1 MFNKYY
7 QSELSYLRELGQE
20 FAATHPELADVFA
33 AKGGDP
39 DVERLL
45 EGFSFLTAR
54 LRARVDDA
62 VPELVESL
70 AQLAFPHYVRTLPS
84 SAIVEFTPS
93 TQALRSRHAVP
104 AGTELGARP
113 ISGTSCAFRT
123 TVDLELLPLEV
134 ERVSLDESSARSTV
148 LRLALRTTEA
158 GRAAVFHE
166 SGVRLHF
173 AGPVAQASTLFFW
186 FLRHLKS
193 VQYRGQGLERELG
206 DGKVEA
212 CSLAAGG
219 ALLPWP
225 ALGMDAPRVL
235 QEYFLLPE
243 ALLFVDVHGLERI
256 SPDEASDRFELAFR
270 FEEPP
275 SLPERL
281 SNEHV
286 RLNCVPVINLFE
298 TSADPIPLDR
308 RTHEYL
314 LRASGID
321 PHHMEI
327 YEVHDVTGVRENHRE
342 RVRYTRF
349 FSFEHATRPRDEQS
363 YFTIRRAL
371 SPIDSGL
378 DTYLSV
384 MTPRDVPPQMAGET
398 LSIALT
404 CTNRMLAANL
414 RAGDICMPTPRSP
427 TVARFRNITGV
438 TPPIQ
443 PPLGDELYWRLL
455 AHLAINQRSL
465 GEGDNLRALCAL
477 YCFEGDQQQ
486 ARANRARA
494 GSIRGVKMSLAR
506 RVVQDLVLRGIRS
519 EVAIDETQFASVGD
533 AFVFGCALDALFAAL
548 CPLNSFHQLQLQLHP
563 SLADMPW
570 PPRNG
575 TKSPF

>member
-7 QSELSYLRELGQE
+7 QSELAYLREVGQE

-33 AKGGDP
+33 ARGGDP

-62 VPELVESL
+62 VPELIESL
-70 AQLAFPHYVRTLPS
+70 AQLTFPHYVRTLPS

-104 AGTELGARP
+104 AGTELGERP
-113 ISGTSCAFRT
+113 VNGTSCAFRT
-123 TVDLELLPLEV
+123 TVDMELLPLEV
-134 ERVSLDESSARSTV
+134 ERVSLDQSSARTTV

-158 GRAAVFHE
+158 GRAAVFHR
-166 SGVRLHF
+166 SGLRLHF
-173 AGPVAQASTLFFW
+173 AGPFAQASTLFHW
-186 FLRHLKS
+186 FASFLTG
-193 VQYRGQGLERELG
+193 VEYRGERLQRDLG
-206 DGKVEA
+206 DGA
-212 CSLAAGG
+212 PRLCSLADGG

-225 ALGMDAPRVL
+225 ALAMDAPRVL
-235 QEYFLLPE
+235 QEYFLLPD
-243 ALLFVDVHGLERI
+243 ALMFVDVHGLDRI
-256 SPDEASDRFELAFR
+256 APDEASDRFELAFH
-270 FEEPP
+270 FKEPP
-275 SLPERL
+275 PLPERI

-314 LRASGID
+314 LRAAGID

-342 RVRYTRF
+342 RVKYTRF
-349 FSFEHATRPRDEQS
+349 FSFEHVGRARDEQS
-363 YFTIRRAL
+363 YFTVRRAL

-384 MTPRDVPPQMAGET
+384 MTPRDVPPQQAGET

-404 CTNRMLAANL
+404 CTNRLLGAEL
-414 RAGDICMPTPRSP
+414 RAGDICVPTPRSP

-438 TPPIQ
+438 TPPIA

-455 AHLAINQRSL
+455 AHLAVNQRSL
-465 GEGDNLRALCAL
+465 GEGDNLRALCSL

-486 ARANRARA
+486 ARANRLRA

-506 RVVQDLVLRGIRS
+506 RVVQDLVLRGIRTDVS
-519 EVAIDETQFASVGD
+519 IDETEFASVGD
-533 AFVFGCALDALFAAL
+533 AYVFGCALDTLFAAL
-548 CPLNSFHQLQLQLHP
+548 CPLNSFHQLNLQLHP
-563 SLADMPW
+563 SLTDLPW

>member
-1 MFNKYY
+1 LFNKYY

-20 FAATHPELADVFA
+20 FAATHPGLADA
-33 AKGGDP
+33 WAKGGDP

-45 EGFSFLTAR
+45 EGFAFLTAR
-54 LRARVDDA
+54 LRARVDDS
-62 VPELVESL
+62 VPELVEAL
-70 AQLAFPHYVRTLPS
+70 AQLSFPHYVRTLPS

-113 ISGTSCAFRT
+113 VMGSACSFRT
-123 TVDLELLPLEV
+123 TMDLELLPLEV
-134 ERVSLDESSARSTV
+134 ERVALDESSARTTV
-148 LRLALRTTEA
+148 LRLSLRTTEA
-158 GRAAVFHE
+158 GRAAVFHP
-166 SGVRLHF
+166 SGLRLHF
-173 AGPVAQASTLFFW
+173 AGPLAQASTLFFW
-186 FLRHLKS
+186 FSRYLKS
-193 VQYRGQGLERELG
+193 VQYRGERLERDLG
-206 DGKVEA
+206 DGKA
-212 CSLAAGG
+212 KAPSLAAGG

-225 ALGMDAPRVL
+225 ALGMDAPRLL

-243 ALLFVDVHGLERI
+243 SLLFIDVHGLERV
-256 SPDEASDRFELAFR
+256 SVDEASDRFELAFH
-270 FEEPP
+270 FQEPP
-275 SLPERL
+275 GLPERL
-281 SNEHV
+281 SSDHL

-298 TSADPIPLDR
+298 ASADPIALDR

-342 RVRYTRF
+342 RVQYTRF
-349 FSFEHATRPRDEQS
+349 FSFEHATRTRDEQS
-363 YFTIRRAL
+363 YFTVRRAL

-384 MTPRDVPPQMAGET
+384 MTPRDVPPQQGGET
-398 LSIALT
+398 LSISLT

-438 TPPIQ
+438 TPPIA

-455 AHLAINQRSL
+455 AHLALNQRSL
-465 GEGDNLRALCAL
+465 AERDNLRALCSL

-486 ARANRARA
+486 ARANRMRA

-506 RVVQDLVLRGIRS
+506 RVVQDLVLRGIRT
-519 EVAIDETQFASVGD
+519 EVSVDETQFASVGD
-533 AFVFGCALDALFAAL
+533 AFVFGQTLDALFAAL

-563 SLADMPW
+563 SLADIAW

-575 TKSPF
+575 VRSPF

>member
-7 QSELSYLRELGQE
+7 QSELSYLRELGTE

-70 AQLAFPHYVRTLPS
+70 AQLSFPHYVRTLPS

-93 TQALRSRHAVP
+93 TQALRARHNVP

-113 ISGTSCAFRT
+113 VMGSACAFRT
-123 TVDLELLPLEV
+123 TVDLELLPAEV
-134 ERVSLDESSARSTV
+134 ERVTLDESSARTTV

-158 GRAAVFHE
+158 GRAAVFNG
-166 SGVRLHF
+166 SSLRLHF
-173 AGPVAQASTLFFW
+173 AGPLAQASTLFLW
-186 FLRHLKS
+186 FMRHLKA
-193 VQYRGQGLERELG
+193 VHYRGDRLERELG
-206 DGKVEA
+206 DGKPRA
-212 CSLAAGG
+212 ASFAAGG

-225 ALGMDAPRVL
+225 ALGMEAPRLL

-243 ALLFVDVHGLERI
+243 ALLFVDISGLERI
-256 SPDEASDRFELAFR
+256 TPDEASDRFELLFH
-270 FEEPP
+270 FTEPP
-275 SLPERL
+275 DLPERL
-281 SNEHV
+281 SNDHL

-298 TSADPIPLDR
+298 VSADPIALDR

-342 RVRYTRF
+342 RIQYTRF
-349 FSFEHATRPRDEQS
+349 FSFEHATRARDEQS
-363 YFTIRRAL
+363 YFTVRRTL

-384 MTPRDVPPQMAGET
+384 MTPRDVPPQQGGET
-398 LSIALT
+398 LSISLT

-438 TPPIQ
+438 TPPIP
-443 PPLGDELYWRLL
+443 PPLGSELYWRLL

-465 GEGDNLRALCAL
+465 GEGDNLRALCSL

-486 ARANRARA
+486 ARANRMRA

-506 RVVQDLVLRGIRS
+506 RVVQDLVMRGIRS
-519 EVAIDETQFASVGD
+519 EVSVDETMFASVGD
-533 AFVFGCALDALFAAL
+533 AFLFGQALDALFAAL

-563 SLADMPW
+563 SLADIAW

-575 TKSPF
+575 IKSPF